1 MIEEALYLY
10 AKNCV
15 EKFQDFTSSVGAI
28 YQSKISHDMQSG
40 SGVVIKIEDG
50 PLNTGRKAN
59 AEETAIYFT
68 LSDGQNAIPCLVHN
82 GKKTTMPCGMDSV
95 VLTETLLIITESMRK
110 GQQVGVMG
118 QFQIHP
124 QGKEKV
130 FVCEQVWTYE
140 QSNVSQLKPKQIEE
154 FKSLCKRYGKTPLK
168 VMISDD
174 TLWRYVY
181 AHDPI
186 KLAVMLNC
194 LSPFSKQDMMHM
206 AVITSMG
213 EGKDH
218 LIENVIQ
225 PLVPCGVAS
234 TGKLCTIPG
243 LFGAM
248 SGEDLNSIELGLI
261 GKMNNERMAV
271 SEFQTWG
278 SDVFGE
284 LMNMLANGSYT
295 MQKGQVD
302 IEREACLNVSFWGNP
317 EKEYEEKM
325 DKIKMLDV
333 FGEYTYQMISRMTL
347 MFTQM
352 TLTDAGADEYVEN
365 KILDAMSGNLDTPES
380 KERLHVWRSFFRE
393 YLRYVSR
400 MQPDINKS
408 RELIRSQFQ
417 TQIKETQMFE
427 DVFLKRSKKENR
439 KFQQFINLCKGFAR
453 LQGDDVVD
461 LNHISMATELFMVAL
476 ETVVQNVPLNMDLL
490 ANDPKMRLLVQSVK
504 ALVGEGYPD
513 RGELELRLRQNHIS
527 FRKEQIDTLF
537 AEEYLIQLE
546 DGEVI
551 LDGSKFE

>member
-15 EKFQDFTSSVGAI
+15 EKFQDFASSVEAI
-28 YQSKISHDMQSG
+28 YQSKITHDFQRG

-59 AEETAIYFT
+59 AEETAVYFT
-68 LSDGQNAIPCLVHN
+68 ISDGQNAIPCLVHN
-82 GKKTTMPCGMDSV
+82 GKSTTMPSGMDSMT
-95 VLTETLLIITESMRK
+95 LTDTLVTLTESMRK
-110 GQQVGVMG
+110 GQQVVVLG

-130 FVCEQVWTYE
+130 FVCEQVYPLE
-140 QSNVSQLKPKQIEE
+140 ESNVSQLTTKQVEG
-154 FKSLCKRYGKTPLK
+154 FKSLCKRYGKTPLQ

-352 TLTDAGADEYVEN
+352 TLTDEGADEYVEN
-365 KILDAMSGNLDTPES
+365 KILDAMGGSLDTPES
-380 KERLHVWRSFFRE
+380 KERLHIWRSFFRE

-408 RELIRSQFQ
+408 RELIRNQFQ
-417 TQIKETQMFE
+417 TQIKETQMFN

-453 LQGDDVVD
+453 LQGDDIVD

-490 ANDPKMRLLVQSVK
+490 ANDPKMRTLVQAVK
-504 ALVGEGYPD
+504 TLVGDGYPD
-513 RGELELRLRQNHIS
+513 RGELELRLRQNHVS